1 MDSANTCPFS
11 QLLFSVVYNGLYRY
25 ASVHS
30 STRWARGGKMVPPPD
45 YYAILP
51 PPEESPVAPEARR
64 ATAAGKIAY
73 VIWGVPFF
81 PATLV
86 RRDYQNLGCFKLAP
100 QAASAASYMTWAV
113 LSAGQAVLPASSR
126 HVSWAPCKFPSP
138 QFRRFWPRQ
147 GLRQARVAR
156 MCGLASARAVY

>member
-1 MDSANTCPFS
+1 MYWLLLIPALFS

-86 RRDYQNLGCFKLAP
+86 RRDHQNLGCF
-100 QAASAASYMTWAV
+100 
-113 LSAGQAVLPASSR
+113 
-126 HVSWAPCKFPSP
+126 
-138 QFRRFWPRQ
+138 
-147 GLRQARVAR
+147 
-156 MCGLASARAVY
+156 